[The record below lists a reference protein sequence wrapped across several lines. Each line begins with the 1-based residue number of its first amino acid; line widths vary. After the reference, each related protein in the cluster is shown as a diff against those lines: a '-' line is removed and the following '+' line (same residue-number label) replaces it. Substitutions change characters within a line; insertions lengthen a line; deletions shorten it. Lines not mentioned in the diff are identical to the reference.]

1 MMGQPTKEQARE
13 FLVADLIDEIQREEE
28 KQSNRKLAL
37 ILLKSGSVDE
47 DIEIK
52 IHEGKWMLDIG
63 LRDLDVSVCEFVDR
77 IKIVEQEVERF

>member
-1 MMGQPTKEQARE
+1 MGQPTKEQARE
-13 FLVADLIDEIQREEE
+13 YLVIDLIDEIQREEK

-52 IHEGKWMLDIG
+52 IHENKWMLEVR
-63 LRDLDVSVCEFVDR
+63 LRDLDVSVCEFVDKT
-77 IKIVEQEVERF
+77 KIIEQKVERF

>member
-1 MMGQPTKEQARE
+1 MGQPTKEQARE
-13 FLVADLIDEIQREEE
+13 YLVSDLIDEIQREEE

-52 IHEGKWMLDIG
+52 IHEDKWMLDI
-63 LRDLDVSVCEFVDR
+63 RFKDLDVSVCEFVDK
-77 IKIVEQEVERF
+77 IKVVEQEVERF